1 MDRAPTSGGA
11 ASERRL
17 WAWAAGAAALV
28 IFGGFAQT
36 FYLKA
41 FFDTPALSSLVR
53 AHGVVMSLWVILLL
67 VQLRLVAIGRTDL
80 HRRLGAV
87 GAVLF
92 VTILV
97 VGVATAID
105 AARRGA
111 SPAPGVTPLMFLA
124 VPLADML
131 VFGVLVGS
139 ALWNRRHSATHKR
152 LMVLA
157 SLAILAPGIARLPV
171 DFIRQGGLPV
181 IFGLTLLAVAA
192 CIVVDTIRNRRLHP
206 AFGWGG
212 ALVLASVPLRI
223 AVAGSAGWNRF
234 ANWLVG

>member
-1 MDRAPTSGGA
+1 MR
-11 ASERRL
+11 
-17 WAWAAGAAALV
+17 
-28 IFGGFAQT
+28 
-36 FYLKA
+36 K
-41 FFDTPALSSLVR
+41 
-53 AHGVVMSLWVILLL
+53 
-67 VQLRLVAIGRTDL
+67 
-80 HRRLGAV
+80 
-87 GAVLF
+87 
-92 VTILV
+92 
-97 VGVATAID
+97 
-105 AARRGA
+105 
-111 SPAPGVTPLMFLA
+111 LA
-124 VPLADML
+124 MML

-192 CIVVDTIRNRRLHP
+192 CIVVDTVRNRRLHP

-223 AVAGSAGWNRF
+223 AIAGTAGWNRF

>member
-1 MDRAPTSGGA
+1 LDRAPTSRGA

-17 WAWAAGAAALV
+17 WAWVAGAAALV

-41 FFDTPALSSLVR
+41 IFDTPALSPLVR
-53 AHGVVMSLWVILLL
+53 AHGIAMSLWVILLL

-87 GAVLF
+87 GAILF

-139 ALWNRRHSATHKR
+139 ALWMRRHSATHKR

-157 SLAILAPGIARLPV
+157 CLAILAPGIARLPV

-192 CIVVDTIRNRRLHP
+192 CIVVDTVRNRRLHP

>member
-1 MDRAPTSGGA
+1 VGKAAGSSAAPP
-11 ASERRL
+11 ERRL
-17 WAWAAGAAALV
+17 WAWAAGVAALV

-36 FYLKA
+36 FYFKA
-41 FFDTPALSSLVR
+41 VFGTPVLSPLLL
-53 AHGVVMSLWVILLL
+53 AHGVVMSLWFILLL
-67 VQLRLVAIGRTDL
+67 VQLRLVAVGRTDL
-80 HRRLGAV
+80 HRRLGAI

-92 VTILV
+92 VTILL
-97 VGVATAID
+97 VGVATAIE

-111 SPAPGVTPLMFLA
+111 SPAPGVTPLMFMA

-131 VFGVLVGS
+131 VFGVLVGA

-171 DFIRQGGLPV
+171 DFIGQGGLPV
-181 IFGLTLLAVAA
+181 VFGLTLLGVAA
-192 CIVVDTIRNRRLHP
+192 CVAIDSVINRRLHP

-212 ALVLASVPLRI
+212 ILVVASVPLRI
-223 AVAGSAGWNRF
+223 ALAGTEGWNRF
-234 ANWLVG
+234 ASWLVG

>member
-1 MDRAPTSGGA
+1 MLRQTRHIALF
-11 ASERRL
+11 ASL
-17 WAWAAGAAALV
+17 A
-28 IFGGFAQT
+28 FA
-36 FYLKA
+36 
-41 FFDTPALSSLVR
+41 
-53 AHGVVMSLWVILLL
+53 
-67 VQLRLVAIGRTDL
+67 
-80 HRRLGAV
+80 
-87 GAVLF
+87 
-92 VTILV
+92 TILV

-192 CIVVDTIRNRRLHP
+192 CIVVDTVRNRRLHP

-212 ALVLASVPLRI
+212 GLVLASVPLRI